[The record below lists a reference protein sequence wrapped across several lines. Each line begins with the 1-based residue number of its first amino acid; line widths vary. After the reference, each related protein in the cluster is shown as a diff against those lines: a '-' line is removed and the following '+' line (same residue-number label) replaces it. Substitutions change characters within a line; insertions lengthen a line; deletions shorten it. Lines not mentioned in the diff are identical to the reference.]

1 MAYNNKILPML
12 YANIK
17 YYNFENIFIITY
29 SDVNECFLYFLNK
42 KYFYRQ
48 YLMTKA
54 IIPKIIIVGF
64 IQIKNPVN
72 IKIFKVYK

>member
-29 SDVNECFLYFLNK
+29 SDVNEGFLYFLNK

-48 YLMTKA
+48 YLMNKA

-72 IKIFKVYK
+72 I